1 MKHKKIVSLLLAFV
15 FSCSLMS
22 FASAEPQHKDI
33 EGHWAKET
41 MIRAFNDGYIVG
53 MKDGSL
59 APNGVINRAQVATI
73 LNQVFKNTKSVDL
86 SGKTDIPSDAWYYN
100 QLEKATYLGF
110 IATYSRAI
118 MIKNL
123 IRQDAFV
130 ILGSAFGITEA
141 NPDESRLESFKDTDK
156 ITAIYRKAAASF
168 VNHEIAVGADGNLMG
183 SKNVTR
189 AEFLTMLYKILD
201 TRTLYDCTSEEV
213 DLGEDGSHVVHSYEL
228 KELKAEGKYDTVSL
242 LQQQGD
248 VEIALE
254 SADALIIGAGGGDV
268 HVVSG
273 EFGAVDVTGSG
284 RSATISTDVP
294 KLGIAGKNNTVIID
308 KETTVDTLYLTDYS
322 SENRVIVNG
331 TVNKAV
337 VNGKNTKFE
346 GTGTVKD
353 VTVNAPGVS
362 GRVAPEDVH
371 PLEDATIELNAPSP
385 LPAGQALNI
394 SAKVSGLP
402 EGDAT
407 GQWYVNGKP
416 FGGQITVSNG
426 NNYVCSPTVE
436 YSKNMDT
443 HLNAELE
450 IIYCDGSVFEV
461 MSKSTDVVLENYPAD
476 YYKKLDIARVN
487 DTITSYQYQA
497 TITTNGNAYK
507 ESNLTGW
514 LCEIQKGMKVT
525 CLTPVNTS
533 TVRVLLPNGNKGWVS
548 TGAIQTGSG
557 NYTLAKD
564 FDNDDKV
571 IWVNS
576 RNYSSST
583 SYLIWVSLACQ
594 KVNVFTG
601 SAGNWK
607 LANVF
612 PCATGA
618 YSTPTP
624 PGTYKISYKQSRW
637 QYNGYWCG
645 PVTGFYNGYAFHSW
659 LNTNSGGAYDHTMG
673 RPVSHG
679 CVRMKDPDAQFM
691 NRLPYNTTIVIY

>member
-1 MKHKKIVSLLLAFV
+1 
-15 FSCSLMS
+15 MS

-461 MSKSTDVVLENYPAD
+461 MSKSTDVVLENYPAE
-476 YYKKLDIARVN
+476 YYRKIDIARVN

-533 TVRVLLPNGNKGWVS
+533 TVKVLLPNGYKGWVS
-548 TGAIQTGSG
+548 TGAIRTGSG
-557 NYTLAKD
+557 NYTLPSD

-571 IWVNS
+571 LWVNS

-583 SYLIWVSLACQ
+583 NYLVWVSLACQ

-607 LANVF
+607 LDKVF

>member
-1 MKHKKIVSLLLAFV
+1 MRQKKFISLILVLAF
-15 FSCSLMS
+15 SLSMMA
-22 FASAEPQHKDI
+22 FVHAEPDHKDI
-33 EGHWAKET
+33 EGHWAAAT

-59 APNGVINRAQVATI
+59 EPNGVINRAQVATI
-73 LNQVFKNTKSVDL
+73 LNQVFKNTRSVDL
-86 SGKTDIPSDAWYYN
+86 SGKTDIPEDSWYYS

-110 IATYSRAI
+110 IATTSKAV
-118 MIKNL
+118 MTKNL

-130 ILGSAFGITEA
+130 VLGSAFGITEA
-141 NPDESRLESFKDTDK
+141 NPDESRLKSFKDTDK
-156 ITAIYRKAAASF
+156 ITGIYRNAAASF
-168 VNHEIAVGADGNLMG
+168 VNHEISVGADGNLMG

-201 TRTLYDCTSEEV
+201 TRTLYDCTTEEV

-228 KELKAEGKYDTVSL
+228 KELKAEGEYESVSL

-248 VEIALE
+248 LE
-254 SADALIIGAGGGDV
+254 LNLATVDTLIIGPGGGEI
-268 HVVSG
+268 HVQSG
-273 EFGAVDVTGSG
+273 EYGTVDVTGSN
-284 RSATISTDVP
+284 RKVTISTDVP
-294 KLGIAGKNNTVIID
+294 KLGIAGKNNVVTI
-308 KETTVDTLYLTDYS
+308 EEGTTVGTLFLTNYS
-322 SENRVIVNG
+322 SDNRVIINGTVKKVVVNG
-331 TVNKAV
+331 T
-337 VNGKNTKFE
+337 NTKLE
-346 GTGTVKD
+346 GTGEVKD
-353 VTVNAPGVS
+353 VSVDAAGVS
-362 GRVAPEDVH
+362 GRVAPDDVR
-371 PLEDATIELNAPSP
+371 PLEDASITLNAPSP
-385 LPAGQALNI
+385 LPAGRSLNI
-394 SAKVSGLP
+394 TATVSGLP
-402 EGDAT
+402 EGEAV

-416 FGGQITVSNG
+416 FGGRITVDNG
-426 NNYVCSPTVE
+426 YTYTCTPSVE
-436 YSKNMDT
+436 YSKDMPLS
-443 HLNAELE
+443 LNAELE
-450 IIYCDGSVFEV
+450 IAFSDGSMFEM
-461 MSKSTDVVLENYPAD
+461 MSKSIDVALENYPAD
-476 YYKKLDIARVN
+476 YYKKMDIDRVN

-514 LCEIQKGMKVT
+514 LCEVQKGMKVT

-533 TVRVLLPNGNKGWVS
+533 TVKVLLPNGYKGWVS
-548 TGAIQTGSG
+548 TGAIRTGSG
-557 NYTLAKD
+557 NYTLASD

-571 IWVNS
+571 LWVNN

-583 SYLIWVSLACQ
+583 NYLIWVSLACQ

-607 LANVF
+607 LEQVF

-679 CVRMKDPDAQFM
+679 CVRMKDPDAQYI
-691 NRLPYNTTIVIY
+691 NRLPFNTTIVIY

>member
-353 VTVNAPGVS
+353 VTVNAP
-362 GRVAPEDVH
+362 
-371 PLEDATIELNAPSP
+371 

-461 MSKSTDVVLENYPAD
+461 MSKSTDVVLENYPAE
-476 YYKKLDIARVN
+476 YYRKIDIARVN

-533 TVRVLLPNGNKGWVS
+533 TVKVLLPNGYKGWVS
-548 TGAIQTGSG
+548 TGAIRTGSG
-557 NYTLAKD
+557 NYTLPSD

-571 IWVNS
+571 LWVNS

-583 SYLIWVSLACQ
+583 NYLVWVSLACQ

-607 LANVF
+607 LDKVF

>member
-1 MKHKKIVSLLLAFV
+1 M
-15 FSCSLMS
+15 
-22 FASAEPQHKDI
+22 
-33 EGHWAKET
+33 
-41 MIRAFNDGYIVG
+41 
-53 MKDGSL
+53 
-59 APNGVINRAQVATI
+59 
-73 LNQVFKNTKSVDL
+73 
-86 SGKTDIPSDAWYYN
+86 
-100 QLEKATYLGF
+100 
-110 IATYSRAI
+110 
-118 MIKNL
+118 
-123 IRQDAFV
+123 
-130 ILGSAFGITEA
+130 
-141 NPDESRLESFKDTDK
+141 
-156 ITAIYRKAAASF
+156 
-168 VNHEIAVGADGNLMG
+168 
-183 SKNVTR
+183 
-189 AEFLTMLYKILD
+189 
-201 TRTLYDCTSEEV
+201 
-213 DLGEDGSHVVHSYEL
+213 
-228 KELKAEGKYDTVSL
+228 
-242 LQQQGD
+242 
-248 VEIALE
+248 
-254 SADALIIGAGGGDV
+254 
-268 HVVSG
+268 
-273 EFGAVDVTGSG
+273 
-284 RSATISTDVP
+284 
-294 KLGIAGKNNTVIID
+294 
-308 KETTVDTLYLTDYS
+308 
-322 SENRVIVNG
+322 
-331 TVNKAV
+331 
-337 VNGKNTKFE
+337 NGKNTKFE

-461 MSKSTDVVLENYPAD
+461 MSKSTDVVLENYPAE
-476 YYKKLDIARVN
+476 YYRKIDIARVN

-533 TVRVLLPNGNKGWVS
+533 TVKVLLPNGYKGWVS
-548 TGAIQTGSG
+548 TGAIRTGSG
-557 NYTLAKD
+557 NYTLPSD

-571 IWVNS
+571 LWVNS

-583 SYLIWVSLACQ
+583 NYLVWVSLACQ

-607 LANVF
+607 LDKVF